1 MVYRAV
7 IFDLGGV
14 VFPSPFE
21 AFDAHELERGLPVG
35 SIRGLI
41 RVSSETGAWA
51 ALERVELTRAQFH
64 DALEDEARLAG
75 FALEA
80 EALMQRIGAGF
91 GARPAMVRA
100 VQRIAT
106 PGCSL
111 RHSPTTGP
119 VPKGTA

>member
-1 MVYRAV
+1 MKMVDRVNGPPDTNRYGLAAMSFRAV

-21 AFDAHELERGLPVG
+21 AFDAYEHDRGLPVG

-51 ALERVELTRAQFH
+51 ALERGELTRSQFNE
-64 DALEDEARLAG
+64 ALENEARLAG
-75 FALEA
+75 FALES

-100 VQRIAT
+100 V
-106 PGCSL
+106 
-111 RHSPTTGP
+111 
-119 VPKGTA
+119 